1 MFCCLVF
8 LFFVV
13 HHHELRV
20 LFLFLIYIIS
30 LITYQKKENECLD
43 NRLESGIPSVIVKL
57 DIEKAYDH
65 VNWSALFYH
74 IKRIWGEVG
83 EMDKGMHFYYSFFNA
98 Y

>member
-1 MFCCLVF
+1 MAHRLHCVLDK
-8 LFFVV
+8 LISNSQNSFVRGRQT
-13 HHHELRV
+13 LDFV
-20 LFLFLIYIIS
+20 LI
-30 LITYQKKENECLD
+30 KNECLD

-83 EMDKGMHFYYSFFNA
+83 EMDKGMHFYHSFFSA

>member
-8 LFFVV
+8 LFIVV

-43 NRLESGIPSVIVKL
+43 NSLESGIPSVIVKL

-65 VNWSALFYH
+65 VN
-74 IKRIWGEVG
+74 
-83 EMDKGMHFYYSFFNA
+83 
-98 Y
+98 